1 MTGALILWSCEIAAG
16 DRIGIGCASYHEV
29 AAAGGMRHRLASS
42 VASVAEGEPPKIEP

>member
-16 DRIGIGCASYHEV
+16 DRIGIGCASDHEV
-29 AAAGGMRHRLASS
+29 AAAGGMRHLLASS